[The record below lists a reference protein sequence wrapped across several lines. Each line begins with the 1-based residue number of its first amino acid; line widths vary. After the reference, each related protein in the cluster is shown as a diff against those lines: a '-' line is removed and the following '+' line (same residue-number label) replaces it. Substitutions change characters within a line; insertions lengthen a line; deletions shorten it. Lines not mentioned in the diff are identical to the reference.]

1 MQHRAIE
8 LFRTMLT
15 NEVAPT
21 VEACGAIENIAKT
34 LGDDDTYEMALESA
48 EIVESLLQDS
58 YHEM

>member
-1 MQHRAIE
+1 
-8 LFRTMLT
+8 MLT

>member
-1 MQHRAIE
+1 MAE
-8 LFRTMLT
+8 AS
-15 NEVAPT
+15 EVAQ
-21 VEACGAIENIAKT
+21 T